1 MNNKDKNKL
10 QKEYELLKQPVP
22 KTEAEKTELEEII
35 LDNFCPGCSG
45 SDCTGLIP
53 AKADDEEKENYREL
67 YPYSV
72 PVKED

>member
-1 MNNKDKNKL
+1 MNKKRKTEL

-22 KTEAEKTELEEII
+22 KTESERAEVEEII

-53 AKADDEEKENYREL
+53 ARASEQERDNYREM
-67 YPYSV
+67 YPYSI